1 MYMTSKHYNLINT
14 NQLMKFYK
22 CKEWLSLRQEAL
34 KRDNYE
40 CQRCKKK
47 GKQRQA
53 DCVHHIK
60 YVKEFPAFALTLS
73 NLECL
78 CNQCHN
84 EEHERL
90 PNQQEKKIINQE
102 RW

>member
-1 MYMTSKHYNLINT
+1 MHMTSKHYNLINT

-47 GKQRQA
+47 GKQ
-53 DCVHHIK
+53 
-60 YVKEFPAFALTLS
+60 
-73 NLECL
+73 
-78 CNQCHN
+78 
-84 EEHERL
+84 
-90 PNQQEKKIINQE
+90 
-102 RW
+102 